1 MICKSLPTWHTRA
14 KHARPD
20 PQLRVCRRRGTP
32 RRVPRIALW
41 AVACLLPTL
50 AEAETHGAMLQMPVA
65 PACVSSPFGPRILP
79 NHPIAGTFHD
89 GIDLPAPVGTRVRAV
104 ASGTL
109 IRVQRHGVGGLEMLV
124 QHAGFVAVYSHLGE
138 IAPPILEGDRTITA
152 GEWLGT
158 VGMTG
163 LTFGPHLYF
172 GIFVDD
178 RPVDPAPLLR
188 VGACAGASERDPRVA
203 PTRVISTMP
212 PGAHPLATHPLLVHR
227 LEGHRVAGQFLMGR
241 QP

>member
-1 MICKSLPTWHTRA
+1 MTDMSVTARHARA
-14 KHARPD
+14 DHARPV
-20 PQLRVCRRRGTP
+20 PTLRIRLQRGTRQWV
-32 RRVPRIALW
+32 RRAALW

-50 AEAETHGAMLQMPVA
+50 ASAQKGAQTREAMLQMPVA

-79 NHPIAGTFHD
+79 NHPLASTFHD

-104 ASGTL
+104 AAGTL

-124 QHAGFVAVYSHLGE
+124 QHAGFIAVYSHLGQ
-138 IAPPILEGDRTITA
+138 IAPPILDGGRTITA

-172 GIFVDD
+172 GILVND
-178 RPVDPAPLLR
+178 RPVDPAPFLR
-188 VGACAGASERDPRVA
+188 IGACAGAAERDPRIA
-203 PTRVISTMP
+203 PTRALATMP
-212 PGAHPLATHPLLVHR
+212 LGAHPLAEHPLDVHR
-227 LEGHRVAGQFLMGR
+227 TAGRHPYALK
-241 QP
+241 